1 MNQVPPTSS
10 TLSKHWITCPLE
22 MMDEDKLLEEAIEA
36 ELSKIQISSSEIE
49 ESKEE
54 ELEEDIL
61 NESEPD
67 ADDLPTS
74 VICYLEQIKQRS
86 EAVEKLILQNLEQPE
101 YVDNPVQK
109 NCPGSEILMELASEF
124 GEDQLK
130 LKEKILA
137 QIEEGEQRNDAESQK
152 SIKSNFQ
159 IETTDQPLEDER
171 ISDDENIITSKCKEV
186 EEHCWLT
193 LQQWELEEEKRQK
206 IKLIELKEQREKE
219 KKQVEKEEER
229 AKSRQQQFEE
239 EVEKLTEERRQE
251 QATLEEKIR
260 QDQEALEK
268 ELKHHE
274 ALIQSMQLKLDEE
287 RQIFEKQ
294 QEKERKRVEE
304 LYCRAATTIQARFR
318 TYLILKEYASVLK
331 EKRDERMRTKDLHL
345 KMAQERKE
353 FEEKIKRKLAAQNRV
368 EKEERRK
375 REESVRLQREE
386 QKQRQIEY
394 EKKKEQERQRLE
406 KERRVKLENLQKL
419 EEEEKQRQLAKNK
432 KKGQKEAE
440 ESKFLE
446 LKKNTGR
453 LELTEGKSE
462 KEVVLQMIEEVD
474 ADFSIKNCNSMDS
487 MLISLNEHVC
497 LPNNIPGNSP
507 LNSSRIEDQCIIGRD
522 TGENVKKRI
531 PAEETVEGKAENTPA
546 IESNVT
552 TPTSNIMKVI
562 IPCEVADAFPGK
574 PSGGDQSVLTTNSNK
589 IQDDA
594 WIDPCKVIENM
605 DITLENTFTRGLVL
619 DNVEQ
624 KRLNWMKV
632 CTPWSKISRENERK
646 NVKPEIRLRNNSISR
661 LPALNPEAILHSSV
675 WTSLQQV
682 TTVTLQDLPGCSLST
697 LSQCPRLK
705 SLILRNCGIETLD
718 GVNNCKGLKY
728 IDVQENNI
736 KNIHSLEIEDL
747 YVLLLSHNKISS
759 MHGLGKCSNL
769 CILELSHNNI
779 TRIGGLESL
788 KKLQRLVIDHNQL
801 ISTKDLRETPTL
813 IYLDCSFNHLS
824 SIEGIDNCGLLQ
836 TLKLQNNNL
845 SELPRFGNHV
855 LLRDVCL
862 DNNSISSLKE
872 LADYWLPM
880 LQSLSLSQ
888 NSLTRLTAMSE
899 FQMLE
904 RFNISDNRLSGCHS
918 LLKLTLDENPFQQE
932 SGWRCSI
939 LKALPN
945 LEMLNGE
952 RISSTDE
959 ASAERL
965 REPSTGSF
973 LAVCQAQLQ
982 HIELLHKRHKTEL
995 DTLNSLEIADLHCY
1009 HCEELM
1015 QLAEECRYAHEY
1027 GELCSSEGNKHPNC
1041 DKEEF
1046 HGGKQQKML
1055 TINCANVNGQ
1065 KTDHKVDSVQVQTP
1079 VTHKSNKQSNLSHTA
1094 CQDSKDCNP
1103 RLLSVLERTAISLQ
1117 DFRIK
1122 KGQIH
1127 SESNRMASESQN
1139 KECES
1144 HQQQI
1149 SEDNMKSYA
1158 ATVLQSHWRGYRIRR
1173 DILKFVILHNAASVI
1188 QSAWRDYCGRKK
1200 ASFWNSARKTP
1211 QKWKL
1216 FDDREESRN
1225 QAVVIIQAHWRG
1237 YHLRKKLSHALAAVH
1252 IEEDDVFEEVNLNE
1266 FVFDEAT
1273 LDKDWIKLDPQ
1284 ISSQTIPI
1292 KNTDLQSEILTRYTP
1307 DSFGLPRQPQ
1317 LAWQGDDINTAKKY
1331 EQACSSP
1338 LQQYSPRETLSAP
1351 SEATFMS
1358 EKEEQI
1364 SLEWG
1369 FKDLHTAHLML
1380 KRAQKMKSKKTEAK
1394 KLQDPIA
1401 RLALFKNKKIKYF
1414 PTKSSKKI
1422 HDCTKHFN
1430 VPEEPS
1436 HQDATSLETLQATY
1450 QWLHTQVTNREE
1462 RHFRKK
1468 QHHRFL
1474 PEMNPEVLNGGHV
1487 QLMARPLGKESS
1499 GLDLVS
1505 VSRVSQQ
1512 SSKFQAN
1519 RWHSSG
1525 SSKTTVPPKTG
1536 SKPFKQERL
1545 SFRDHPMRLSTGW
1558 GTGKRKGKSF

>member
-274 ALIQSMQLKLDEE
+274 
-287 RQIFEKQ
+287 
-294 QEKERKRVEE
+294 
-304 LYCRAATTIQARFR
+304 
-318 TYLILKEYASVLK
+318 
-331 EKRDERMRTKDLHL
+331 
-345 KMAQERKE
+345 
-353 FEEKIKRKLAAQNRV
+353 
-368 EKEERRK
+368 
-375 REESVRLQREE
+375 
-386 QKQRQIEY
+386 
-394 EKKKEQERQRLE
+394 
-406 KERRVKLENLQKL
+406 
-419 EEEEKQRQLAKNK
+419 
-432 KKGQKEAE
+432 
-440 ESKFLE
+440 
-446 LKKNTGR
+446 
-453 LELTEGKSE
+453 
-462 KEVVLQMIEEVD
+462 
-474 ADFSIKNCNSMDS
+474 
-487 MLISLNEHVC
+487 
-497 LPNNIPGNSP
+497 
-507 LNSSRIEDQCIIGRD
+507 
-522 TGENVKKRI
+522 
-531 PAEETVEGKAENTPA
+531 
-546 IESNVT
+546 
-552 TPTSNIMKVI
+552 
-562 IPCEVADAFPGK
+562 
-574 PSGGDQSVLTTNSNK
+574 
-589 IQDDA
+589 
-594 WIDPCKVIENM
+594 
-605 DITLENTFTRGLVL
+605 
-619 DNVEQ
+619 
-624 KRLNWMKV
+624 
-632 CTPWSKISRENERK
+632 
-646 NVKPEIRLRNNSISR
+646 
-661 LPALNPEAILHSSV
+661 
-675 WTSLQQV
+675 V

-904 RFNISDNRLSGCHS
+904 RFNISDNRLSDLKSLLLSLKGCHS